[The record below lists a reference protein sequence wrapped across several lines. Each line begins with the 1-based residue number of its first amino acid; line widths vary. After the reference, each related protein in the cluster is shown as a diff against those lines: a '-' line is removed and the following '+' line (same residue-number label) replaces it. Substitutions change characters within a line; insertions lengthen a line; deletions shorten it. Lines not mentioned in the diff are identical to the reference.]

1 MTRNPELRRYCWL
14 ELTPHRLIATPLII
28 GLIVAL
34 VAATTDAPAEP
45 LAVTGLIGFAIGAAL
60 FGSYFA
66 LSAVTEEVRERTWD
80 TQRMSAL
87 TPSAFAFGKVFGAP
101 VYGWYAGGWCLLL
114 YLFAGLRV
122 HGADAVLIAAA
133 AVCSTV
139 ALHATAVLMSAMIAR
154 AGITRNTAPAL
165 FLLILWS
172 GALPWHM
179 FEPAKGPLLWWG
191 IGLPQLWFVLVSA
204 ALFAAWALLGAARTF
219 ATELRVRQLPWAW
232 PAFCLC
238 IAVWGGGL
246 AEAKT
251 GGRANAAALVALLFF
266 LATGIGAYLMLLSE
280 RIGAMTVSRVLRTL
294 RGAHESE
301 REGGR
306 DSKLRRA
313 LQETPIW
320 PVSLVCAWAAAVL
333 LLVLP
338 WGSSGAA
345 ILNQIVGEG
354 KLMPLALAAML
365 LRDAGIYCIFALA
378 RFPRRAATVTLV
390 YIALLDAVLPLL
402 MTAAGMATLAFVV
415 FPLGRASGSGAF
427 VIFMVQAAIAW
438 AIAVWRWRAA
448 QKLDLAT

>member
-1 MTRNPELRRYCWL
+1 MALNPELRRYCWL

-45 LAVTGLIGFAIGAAL
+45 LAMTGLIGFAIGAAL

-87 TPSAFAFGKVFGAP
+87 TPSAFAFGKIFGAP
-101 VYGWYAGGWCLLL
+101 VYGWYAGAWFLAL
-114 YLFAGLRV
+114 YLFTGPRV
-122 HGADAVLIAAA
+122 HGSDAVLIAAA

-139 ALHATAVLMSAMIAR
+139 ALHATSVLMSAVIAR
-154 AGITRNTAPAL
+154 AGITRNTAPG
-165 FLLILWS
+165 FLILILWS

-179 FEPAKGPLLWWG
+179 FEAGKGPLTWWG
-191 IGLPQLWFVLVSA
+191 LALPQLWFVLVSA
-204 ALFAAWALLGAARTF
+204 ALFAGWALLGAARTF

-232 PAFCLC
+232 PAFCLY

-246 AEAKT
+246 IEAKT
-251 GGRANAAALVALLFF
+251 GGRANAAALVTLLFF
-266 LATGIGAYLMLLSE
+266 LATGVGAYLMLLTE
-280 RIGAMTVSRVLRTL
+280 RIGAMTVARVLRTL
-294 RGAHESE
+294 RGDL
-301 REGGR
+301 EGGVH
-306 DSKLRRA
+306 RA

-320 PVSLVCAWAAAVL
+320 PVSLVCAWAAGVL

-338 WGSSGAA
+338 WSSGGAA
-345 ILNQIVGEG
+345 LLNEIAGQG
-354 KLMPLALAAML
+354 KVMPLALAAML

-390 YIALLDAVLPLL
+390 YVALLDAVLPLL
-402 MTAAGMATLAFVV
+402 MGAAGMETLAFVV
-415 FPLGRASGSGAF
+415 FPLGRASAPGAL
-427 VIFMVQAAIAW
+427 VIFLVQAAIAW
-438 AIAVWRWRAA
+438 TIAVARWRAA
-448 QKLDLAT
+448 QKLDLKT